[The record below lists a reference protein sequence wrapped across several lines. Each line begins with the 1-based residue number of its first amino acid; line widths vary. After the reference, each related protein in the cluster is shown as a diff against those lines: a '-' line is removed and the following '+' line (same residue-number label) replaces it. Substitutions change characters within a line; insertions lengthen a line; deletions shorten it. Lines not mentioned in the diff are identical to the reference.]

1 MLVYPSQT
9 WGQTWGGTMAGGLDV
24 PRAAQS
30 VGDLAASWAFRS
42 ADSSGLL
49 AEKKADPKG
58 VQKAVH
64 WAACSV

>member
-1 MLVYPSQT
+1 
-9 WGQTWGGTMAGGLDV
+9 MAGGLDV

-64 WAACSV
+64 WAVC